1 METAAP
7 RTSLV
12 AQVKDQRPVN
22 VNDVVEDIETMK
34 GVIAFLI
41 DVGCT
46 GAFSRDN
53 GLGIS
58 PEGEIGLTFILRS
71 VVDELDKISSCCAA
85 NLQPKASN

>member
-7 RTSLV
+7 RTNQ
-12 AQVKDQRPVN
+12 APQAKDQNPVS
-22 VNDVVEDIETMK
+22 VTAVCEDIETMK

-41 DVGCT
+41 DVGYT

-58 PEGEIGLTFILRS
+58 PDGEIGLTFILRT
-71 VVDELDKISSCCAA
+71 VVDGLDKISSCCGA
-85 NLQPKASN
+85 NLQPKAPN

>member
-1 METAAP
+1 MKTAAP
-7 RTSLV
+7 SIGPAT
-12 AQVKDQRPVN
+12 QVNDQRPVS
-22 VNDVVEDIETMK
+22 VTDVCENIETMK
-34 GVIAFLI
+34 NVIAFLI

-58 PEGEIGLTFILRS
+58 PEGEIGLTYILRS

-85 NLQPKASN
+85 NLQPKALN

>member
-1 METAAP
+1 MATAAP
-7 RTSLV
+7 RTNQ
-12 AQVKDQRPVN
+12 APQVKDQSPVS
-22 VNDVVEDIETMK
+22 VTDVCEDIETMK

-58 PEGEIGLTFILRS
+58 PDGEIGLTFILRT

-85 NLQPKASN
+85 NLQPKAPN